1 MRNLL
6 LVLIAIITLSLAAV
20 FAYNK
25 SMTNSSTVNKPSSSP
40 DTTITPTNTVGSTK
54 LKIGGN
60 SFSDPKG
67 VFVFLYPTDYKM
79 DTEGDGQYTR
89 ITKIGATQKGQ
100 TELYDGVIA
109 VFESIELKN
118 QTLEQI
124 VDTNIE
130 NSTKDGLVKVISPK
144 NAITMNGYPGF
155 TYTTEGLGAATYY
168 YLQKNASS
176 PFALVV
182 TTAVFDP
189 EKKDYQTELDDT
201 LSTIE
206 ILK

>member
-1 MRNLL
+1 MKNALL
-6 LVLIAIITLSLAAV
+6 LLIIIVGLSIAGV
-20 FAYNK
+20 YAYNK
-25 SMTNSSTVNKPSSSP
+25 NSTNPTTANKPSASP

-60 SFSDPKG
+60 SFKDPKG
-67 VFVFLYPTDYKM
+67 VFVFLYPNDYKI
-79 DTEGDGQYTR
+79 DTQGDGQYTR

-100 TELYDGVIA
+100 TELYDGVIV
-109 VFESIELKN
+109 VFESLELKG

-144 NAITMNGYPGF
+144 NAITQNGYPGF
-155 TYTTEGLGAATYY
+155 TYTTEGLGSATYY
-168 YLQKNASS
+168 FLQKDPNS
-176 PFALVV
+176 PYAMSV
-182 TTAVFDP
+182 TSAVFDP
-189 EKKDYQTELDDT
+189 EKVGYEKELDDI

-206 ILK
+206 LQK